1 MHRASECASK
11 SSCSYCNKRHHT
23 STCEQAN
30 DKRNE
35 TPAND
40 EQQTDHQRP
49 NGKKLLT
56 DGGSGDG
63 IFPVVAVK
71 VNGITCHALIDSGA
85 GSSYASA
92 KLIKMLNIKPSE
104 IKRQHIDMLMSTRTS
119 QMEFYDAKVS
129 AVDESYKMNVKLT
142 KVEKGELLSIS
153 NPEYTKLIDRYQHL
167 DPVQMDDSD
176 TKQQLPV
183 HIILSSGEYTRVK
196 TDTKPLVGGDGEPVA
211 ERTKLGWFIMSPGAE
226 FNKGTMLLTQT
237 SQADFE
243 TLCRLDVLGLA
254 DIPENDQDAVYQDFK
269 EQLVRKG
276 GMKQIFPGS
285 FPSRSTDK
293 LEGKSM
299 KIKQPRETT
308 RT

>member
-1 MHRASECASK
+1 M
-11 SSCSYCNKRHHT
+11 
-23 STCEQAN
+23 
-30 DKRNE
+30 
-35 TPAND
+35 
-40 EQQTDHQRP
+40 
-49 NGKKLLT
+49 
-56 DGGSGDG
+56 
-63 IFPVVAVK
+63 
-71 VNGITCHALIDSGA
+71 
-85 GSSYASA
+85 
-92 KLIKMLNIKPSE
+92 
-104 IKRQHIDMLMSTRTS
+104 
-119 QMEFYDAKVS
+119 
-129 AVDESYKMNVKLT
+129 
-142 KVEKGELLSIS
+142 
-153 NPEYTKLIDRYQHL
+153 
-167 DPVQMDDSD
+167 
-176 TKQQLPV
+176 
-183 HIILSSGEYTRVK
+183 
-196 TDTKPLVGGDGEPVA
+196 A